1 FLRRL
6 RRTNLRILLCFLLAT
21 AWESASGQIYYSIP
35 EEMAK
40 GSFIGDIAKDFGL
53 DIKDLSS
60 GEVQMISRG
69 MKQYF
74 ALDLRNGLLL
84 VNEVIDREE
93 ICHQM
98 EKCLLN
104 VEILVKDKVKFFMI
118 TVEIADIND
127 NSPTFPIEELELK
140 IAENSGL
147 RTRFL
152 LPEAQDPDLGTNS
165 LQSYELSSNKHF
177 SLDVQPG
184 VDGVKYAELVLEQ
197 LLDREE
203 KKMHQLFLTAADKG
217 QPPRSG
223 TVRICVTVT
232 DVNDNAPIFS
242 RSLYE
247 VNIVENILKGSHV
260 LMLNASDLDE
270 GVNSNI
276 MYSFRKISEKAS
288 KAFHL
293 DPTTGQILVTG
304 NIDFEDSKSHEMEVQ
319 AQDGAGLSTLL
330 IQLIDVND
338 NAPKITVTTIFNSIR
353 EGSSPGTVVAL
364 LNIQDK
370 DIGENGEVICSVP
383 ANLPFHLKKSFDN
396 YYHLM
401 TDRTLD
407 REEISKYD
415 ITITATDKGNPPLSA
430 TAIIFLEISDVNDN
444 APVFG
449 KTQYTS
455 YISEN
460 NPRGESVCY
469 MQANDPDFMENATVT
484 FSIIEGSISNFAL
497 SSYLSINS
505 ETGVIYALQ
514 SFDYERFKEISFQVK
529 AQDGGSPPLSSN
541 VSVTLFIL
549 DQNDNAPEIL
559 YPSPPTDGS
568 TGLELAPRSSEPG
581 YLVMKV
587 VAVDADSGQNAW
599 LSYQLAKATEPGL
612 FAMGLHTGEVQT
624 VRHFLEKDALRQ
636 ILVVLVKDNGQPP
649 LSASIT
655 VTIVLADSI
664 PEVLSD
670 ISNIAA
676 PVDSQSGLTFY
687 LAIAVTF
694 VSCLFFAFL
703 LMLLA
708 LRLRSW
714 RNSQLCDNG
723 SVHFNGTPVSQFV
736 GIDGV
741 RAFLQSYCQEVS
753 LTSGSRKSQVLFPV
767 GSCTN
772 TLTPQQGPDNLGPL
786 LIASEPGTTM
796 EGATGFQVSSGI
808 SMLLFCSPISEVC
821 VSFVTGCMCGDT
833 GQLTLLS
840 IPSLDIET

>member
-1 FLRRL
+1 MGFGLIICQKGNEAEEQWGCLKVPAQPLSCVWRHFWKIVHGFGYGDISGRQSLHLLPSIIYTEVGQWEAETSSVGCQCKVQSNSQIPEEQLLDSDSGNRMLQRSLGLKLHQRIHKAQIHILHAWTCKTNDLGSLSEPLHRITANCIYLEMVGRRL
-6 RRTNLRILLCFLLAT
+6 CSQRRILLCFLLAT

-319 AQDGAGLSTLL
+319 AQDGAGLSTRARVV
-330 IQLIDVND
+330 IQILDAND
-338 NAPKITVTTIFNSIR
+338 NPPEITVTSLFSKILENSPP
-353 EGSSPGTVVAL
+353 GSAIGLIHINDRDS
-364 LNIQDK
+364 
-370 DIGENGEVICSVP
+370 GENGEVTCSIP
-383 ANLPFHLKKSFDN
+383 TSLPFLLKKSFES
-396 YYHLM
+396 YYSLEIASL
-401 TDRTLD
+401 LD
-407 REEISKYD
+407 REKVSEYN
-415 ITITATDKGNPPLSA
+415 ITIIASDRGVPSLSA
-430 TAIIFLEISDVNDN
+430 TAYFPLEILDENDN
-444 APVFG
+444 PPTFR
-449 KTQYTS
+449 TPSFIFYTE
-455 YISEN
+455 EN
-460 NPRGESVCY
+460 NDRGDFIT
-469 MQANDPDFMENATVT
+469 ALKAHDPDCGENGRIAYSIMEREIVQQKPIQVYSDINLTEFNGTHPHIHVQKVAARQS
-484 FSIIEGSISNFAL
+484 FL
-497 SSYLSINS
+497 SSYISINS
-505 ETGVIYALQ
+505 ETGAIYTLQ
-514 SFDYERFKEISFQVK
+514 TFDYEDFQEINFQVK

-568 TGLELAPRSSEPG
+568 TGLEPAPRSSEPG
-581 YLVMKV
+581 YLVTKV

-612 FAMGLHTGEVQT
+612 FTVGLHTGE
-624 VRHFLEKDALRQ
+624 ALQLFSQ
-636 ILVVLVKDNGQPP
+636 I
-649 LSASIT
+649 S
-655 VTIVLADSI
+655 
-664 PEVLSD
+664 
-670 ISNIAA
+670 
-676 PVDSQSGLTFY
+676 
-687 LAIAVTF
+687 
-694 VSCLFFAFL
+694 
-703 LMLLA
+703 
-708 LRLRSW
+708 
-714 RNSQLCDNG
+714 
-723 SVHFNGTPVSQFV
+723 
-736 GIDGV
+736 
-741 RAFLQSYCQEVS
+741 LQ
-753 LTSGSRKSQVLFPV
+753 
-767 GSCTN
+767 
-772 TLTPQQGPDNLGPL
+772 
-786 LIASEPGTTM
+786 I
-796 EGATGFQVSSGI
+796 
-808 SMLLFCSPISEVC
+808 
-821 VSFVTGCMCGDT
+821 
-833 GQLTLLS
+833 
-840 IPSLDIET
+840 